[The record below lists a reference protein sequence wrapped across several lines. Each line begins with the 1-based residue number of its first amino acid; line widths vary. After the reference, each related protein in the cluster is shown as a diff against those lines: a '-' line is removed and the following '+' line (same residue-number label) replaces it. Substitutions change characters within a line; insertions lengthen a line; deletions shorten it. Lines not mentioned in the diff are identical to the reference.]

1 MHVAVASRRPGVNS
15 LPASAARSEPGF
27 EGYVPSCHEAR

>member
-1 MHVAVASRRPGVNS
+1 MPVVVASRRPGVSS
-15 LPASAARSEPGF
+15 LLAGPARSEPGV

>member
-1 MHVAVASRRPGVNS
+1 MPVVVASRRPGASS
-15 LPASAARSEPGF
+15 LPASPARSEPGF